1 MFLTELFEATERRVV
16 VIYSGRFQPFHL
28 GHAKVYQYLVSKYGR
43 NNVYIGTSNKVE
55 APDSPFSFA
64 DRLYFMQLMG
74 IPADR
79 VLEIPR
85 PYNKEE
91 AVRALG
97 ISSAEEANIIL
108 IFPVSAKDMHGD
120 PKLGIPPDPRFSKF
134 TKKDGQPTWTQ
145 PLPPAGHQVNGMDQ
159 SAYIEE
165 VPTYPFKVLGKS
177 VTGAT
182 SIREMYSAGDEAQRQ
197 QIIKDLYGKYTPEAE
212 KLMTDRLMAPPVEKP
227 AKPVKL
233 PKPLKPQGGLDKIAV
248 KQQRAGKKAVG
259 V

>member
-1 MFLTELFEATERRVV
+1 MFLTELFEANERRVV

-28 GHAKVYQYLVSKYGR
+28 GHAQVYKYLVSKYGR
-43 NNVYIGTSNKVE
+43 NNVYIGTSNKVDP
-55 APDSPFSFA
+55 PDSPFSFA

-91 AVRALG
+91 AERALG
-97 ISSAEEANIIL
+97 VSPAEQANTIL

-120 PKLGIPPDPRFSKF
+120 PKLGIPPDPRFKSF

-145 PLPPAGHQVNGMDQ
+145 PMPPKGHQLNGMDQ
-159 SAYIEE
+159 TAYIEE
-165 VPTYPFKVLGKS
+165 VPTYPFTVLGKS

-182 SIREMYSAGDEAQRQ
+182 SIRTMYSAGDKAQRQ

-212 KLMTDRLMAPPVEKP
+212 KLMTARLMAPPVEKP

-233 PKPLKPQGGLDKIAV
+233 PKPAKPVGGIDKIA
-248 KQQRAGKKAVG
+248 QQAQKANKKAVG